1 VNYGLNFNPKK
12 KNDYYFMKESKTG
25 RHEGMKSRD
34 YAYVPE
40 SLGNV
45 DFPPKYTIDKFEK
58 KPQKSNISFM
68 FVKPMKIK
76 TIEEIKAE

>member
-1 VNYGLNFNPKK
+1 
-12 KNDYYFMKESKTG
+12 MKESKTG

>member
-1 VNYGLNFNPKK
+1 
-12 KNDYYFMKESKTG
+12 
-25 RHEGMKSRD
+25 MKSRD

-76 TIEEIKAE
+76 TIEEIKAEQEQKNPKANDRAKKIQNI